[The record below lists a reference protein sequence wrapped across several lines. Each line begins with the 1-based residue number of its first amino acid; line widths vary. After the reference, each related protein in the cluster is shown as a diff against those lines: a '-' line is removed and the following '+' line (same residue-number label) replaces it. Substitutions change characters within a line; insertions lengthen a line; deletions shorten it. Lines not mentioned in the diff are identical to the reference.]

1 MKEFFKYWISV
12 LISAVLA
19 VLLCRIFDYH
29 PNIMECM
36 ILAYCIV
43 IYYDTNDKKKSPP
56 TE

>member
-1 MKEFFKYWISV
+1 MKEFIKYWISV

-43 IYYDTNDKKKSPP
+43 IYYDTNGKKKSPP
-56 TE
+56 AE